1 MYMREPI
8 LCRIG
13 LDEISL
19 EVKLYV
25 QESVLHI
32 VPTNPAFNQLV
43 FGIYLLDINLDV
55 DGNQLTF
62 RVIFKQKFED
72 FLNFMAQ
79 LLGWRPQPKNNFLT
93 LLFGSDLNRDII
105 LLGIADAL
113 QKVDF
118 IEKPN
123 VLLTGRTNL

>member
-1 MYMREPI
+1 MREPI

-72 FLNFMAQ
+72 FLNFMGQ

-118 IEKPN
+118 VEKPN

>member
-25 QESVLHI
+25 QDCVLQI
-32 VPTNPAFNQLV
+32 VPTNPSFNHLV
-43 FGIYLLDINLDV
+43 YSIYLLDINLDV

-79 LLGWRPQPKNNFLT
+79 LLGWRPQAKTNFIT

-118 IEKPN
+118 VEKPN